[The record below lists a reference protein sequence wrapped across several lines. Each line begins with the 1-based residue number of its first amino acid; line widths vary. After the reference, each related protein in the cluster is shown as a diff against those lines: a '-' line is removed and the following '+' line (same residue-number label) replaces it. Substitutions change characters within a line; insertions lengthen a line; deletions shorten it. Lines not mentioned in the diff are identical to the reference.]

1 MTLAISGVM
10 IRIPQRSKGIHSSF
24 LISYLLIAILSKL
37 FINAVEYF
45 LYCFLVEL
53 KLNDNIFPSKEVIYI
68 LLCMSALLDA
78 AVLLNS
84 KCTHIVPLTFIIS
97 LFFQT
102 RFGISLGKVCSRDD
116 LSSISCASLR
126 FSGEKTIEIETS
138 KFSFPYALLG
148 GLARGNFNN
157 ICSRESSLKPFG
169 VSNLT
174 FPSLREMGSA

>member
-53 KLNDNIFPSKEVIYI
+53 KLNANIFPSKEVIYI
-68 LLCMSALLDA
+68 LLCMSALI
-78 AVLLNS
+78 AVLLIS
-84 KCTHIVPLTFIIS
+84 KCNHIVPLTFIIS

-126 FSGEKTIEIETS
+126 FSGEKTIEIETP

-148 GLARGNFNN
+148 RLAAGISTIFVPVRV
-157 ICSRESSLKPFG
+157 L
-169 VSNLT
+169 
-174 FPSLREMGSA
+174 